1 MTKVGEHV
9 TLDII
14 GTTQEYDPSLFES
27 VIRKIAKAAEVTA
40 VSYTHLTLPTTPYV

>member
-27 VIRKIAKAAEVTA
+27 VIHKIAKATDVT
-40 VSYTHLTLPTTPYV
+40 VLKILKHKF